1 MRRGWWLLVLMLGV
15 LILMAAPVAAEPISR
30 PFQGESLEAD
40 WVEPTEPGRG
50 VILIQP
56 GPDRSETR
64 DWQGLREAL
73 STEGYGVLLLQPPGG
88 QCEGPWRRLHRDGM
102 AETGAWFDWLLR
114 QGHGRIHFLGMG
126 RGANQ
131 VAWFLASSR
140 HPALGAALLLD
151 PMVWR
156 ASEAADRYRQRH
168 GRPLEPLLERARDL
182 RAQGAAD
189 TLLEGIGFLDCRAV
203 DVSAAALLSY
213 YADEPKLDTGR
224 LLADL
229 PGRGLV
235 LAGPDYPEGQRMEPA
250 ASEAGL
256 TYRRLTDDLPAAAPD
271 PVIDFL
277 RGEDESA
284 AE

>member
-1 MRRGWWLLVLMLGV
+1 
-15 LILMAAPVAAEPISR
+15 
-30 PFQGESLEAD
+30 
-40 WVEPTEPGRG
+40 EPTEPGRG

-73 STEGYGVLLLQPPGG
+73 SAEGYGVLLLQPAGG

-102 AETGAWFDWLLR
+102 AETGAWFDWLLSE
-114 QGHGRIHFLGMG
+114 GHGRIHFLGVE

-156 ASEAADRYRQRH
+156 ASDAADRYQQRH
-168 GRPLEPLLERARDL
+168 GRPLEPVLDRARDL
-182 RAQGAAD
+182 QAEGEAD
-189 TLLEGIGFLDCRAV
+189 TLLRDIGFLHCDQV

-224 LLADL
+224 LLGDL

-235 LAGPDYPEGQRMEPA
+235 VAGPGYSEAEHMEAA
-250 ASEAGL
+250 ASEAGI
-256 TYRRLTDDLPAAAPD
+256 TFRRLTDDLPTGASG
-271 PVIDFL
+271 PVTDFL
-277 RGEDESA
+277 RGEDETS
-284 AE
+284 E